1 MKSEPDAAESRR
13 LGNVETEK
21 ANKLPDGK
29 RKEAHRR
36 QAQAHEDTAHS
47 SEWRNS
53 ALNKPR

>member
-36 QAQAHEDTAHS
+36 QA
-47 SEWRNS
+47 S
-53 ALNKPR
+53 A